1 MKSMIAVLAVAVLLF
16 SPGLAT
22 ADDKDDVIA
31 AMLDYISGWNDGDAA
46 KVAQYILPDATAF
59 NQGGAGTGLAAPPFN
74 QAGLQ
79 NNMDGGANFNFAY
92 INMNVQVY
100 GDAAVFTAYET
111 GDISFPNGQGSQGP
125 WRYTAV
131 LIKRDGVWKQAH
143 RHASPLR
150 TGEPGQ

>member
-31 AMLDYISGWNDGDAA
+31 AMLVYISGWNDGDAA
-46 KVAQYILPDATAF
+46 KIAQYMLPEATSF
-59 NQGGAGTGLAAPPFN
+59 SQGGAGTNLAALPFN

-79 NNMDGGANFNFAY
+79 NNMDGGANFNFSY
-92 INMNVQVY
+92 VNMNVQVY